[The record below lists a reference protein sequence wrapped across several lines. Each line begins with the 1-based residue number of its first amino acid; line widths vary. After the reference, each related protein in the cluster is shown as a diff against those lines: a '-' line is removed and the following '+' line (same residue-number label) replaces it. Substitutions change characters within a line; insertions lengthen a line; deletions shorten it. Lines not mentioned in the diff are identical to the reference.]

1 MNGNRNR
8 VALPQPDVSER
19 HSFERLLAQR
29 RSLREFSGA
38 PLTLEEVARILWA
51 AQGISDEGGLRTAPS
66 AGALYPLEVYL
77 VAGTV
82 EGLAAGV
89 YRYRPRHHELEQT
102 VPGDRRV
109 ALAAAAL
116 GQDCVRHCAVA
127 LVLTAV
133 YERVS
138 GKYGERGPRY
148 AHIEAGHAA
157 QNAFLQA
164 VALGLGSVV
173 VGAFHDPEVKSVLH
187 AQEDETPLCI
197 MPFGRRVAGLP
208 GDCPA
213 A

>member
-8 VALPQPDVSER
+8 VALPQPDVLER
-19 HSFERLLAQR
+19 HSFEWLLAQR

-51 AQGISDEGGLRTAPS
+51 SQGITDEGGLRTAPS

-77 VAGTV
+77 VAGAV

-116 GQDCVRHCAVA
+116 GQDCVRHCAAA

-157 QNAFLQA
+157 QNVFLQA

-173 VGAFHDPEVKSVLH
+173 VGAFHDPEVKIVLH
-187 AQEDETPLCI
+187 AREDETPLCI
-197 MPFGRRVAGLP
+197 MPLGRRVAGLP